1 MVRLKA
7 NLPLEDNKALSY
19 FKLRYSGVKHYDHA
33 PSASEIK
40 QSLSDAHKIKV
51 MHIPGGLE
59 IPGITL
65 FLHDLPPNSSQVNG
79 IVVPSGKRGFSNTVA
94 VLLHA

>member
-1 MVRLKA
+1 
-7 NLPLEDNKALSY
+7 
-19 FKLRYSGVKHYDHA
+19 
-33 PSASEIK
+33 
-40 QSLSDAHKIKV
+40 
-51 MHIPGGLE
+51 MHVPGRLE

-94 VLLHA
+94 VLIHAGMFTELPKAKRAHSE